1 MAPTTLHA
9 ILHRIRLCL
18 RSVLAFLFGA
28 ASSAS
33 PSSGSGL
40 SLSGLFGR
48 ERQLT
53 FDNGLRVA
61 VGERIAE
68 GGFSYVYEARLV
80 SDGGGSGPRR
90 SASALAADGA
100 DSSDGEEGR
109 RRYALKRISCGDPE
123 IVQVRE
129 DVVWAESQNLQ
140 KKGGPSPKAYR
151 EPTLAAYRS
160 FWTGYN

>member
-1 MAPTTLHA
+1 MVPTTLHA

-18 RSVLAFLFGA
+18 RSVLAFLFG

-90 SASALAADGA
+90 SASAVAADGA